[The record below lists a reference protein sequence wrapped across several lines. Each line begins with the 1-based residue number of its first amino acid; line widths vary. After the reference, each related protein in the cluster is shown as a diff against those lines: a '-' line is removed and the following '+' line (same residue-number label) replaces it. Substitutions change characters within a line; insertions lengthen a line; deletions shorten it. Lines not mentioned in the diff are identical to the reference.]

1 MSKTELNKVVRLLKQ
16 NPTVKVEIS
25 GHTDNVGTEVY
36 NQKLSENR
44 AKSVYQ
50 YISEAGISEDRL
62 SFKGYGQKRNIA
74 SNADE
79 HGRAKN
85 RRTEI
90 EIVEK

>member
-1 MSKTELNKVVRLLKQ
+1 MKQ

-62 SFKGYGQKRNIA
+62 SFKGYGQKEILHQTLM
-74 SNADE
+74 SMV
-79 HGRAKN
+79 GAKN